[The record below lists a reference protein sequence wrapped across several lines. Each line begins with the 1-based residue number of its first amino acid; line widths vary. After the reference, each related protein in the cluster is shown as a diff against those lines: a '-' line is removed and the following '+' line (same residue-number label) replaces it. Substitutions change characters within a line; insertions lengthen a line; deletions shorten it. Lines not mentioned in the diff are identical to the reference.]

1 MSEQTPIRVKDV
13 MHQNY
18 LMIDGL
24 TNVRDAIEKMRSHN
38 IEILIVEKRHAD
50 DEYGLVLLV
59 DIAKKVLA
67 KGRAPERVNLYEIM
81 TKPVLC
87 VQSEMQ
93 IKYCA
98 RLFNRFGLGKAPVVD
113 TSNSIIGMVN
123 YAGLVL
129 TLY

>member
-113 TSNSIIGMVN
+113 TSNNIIGMVN

>member
-113 TSNSIIGMVN
+113 ASNNIIGMVN